1 MGPGLGRAG
10 WGDLRVGVGV
20 AVPGAPIAGVGVTG
34 TLCSSSACRPL
45 IDSAA
50 LSKSAPRAM
59 TVRIV
64 RFINGSI
71 AIISRQ
77 ATPNRADLP
86 SSNETLMKRFV
97 LLDTTPIPENGG
109 ALCLFEYGEDFVI
122 KIQGGDGGQLMNT
135 RMHGS
140 EDALAEIPCRK
151 VAGRPGSRVLIGGLG
166 MGFTLAS
173 ALKHLG
179 KSAEVVVA
187 ELVPGVVEWN
197 RGPLGEKSGRPL
209 LDPRTVI
216 RLEDVA
222 KVLQAEPQGFDAIM
236 LDVDNGPEGLTQK
249 ANSWLY
255 SAGGLAACAKALRP
269 KGVLAV
275 WSASADKQFSD
286 KLRKAGFKAE
296 EVQVFAHGNKG
307 TRHTIWIAEKL
318 KG

>member
-1 MGPGLGRAG
+1 
-10 WGDLRVGVGV
+10 
-20 AVPGAPIAGVGVTG
+20 
-34 TLCSSSACRPL
+34 
-45 IDSAA
+45 
-50 LSKSAPRAM
+50 
-59 TVRIV
+59 
-64 RFINGSI
+64 
-71 AIISRQ
+71 
-77 ATPNRADLP
+77 
-86 SSNETLMKRFV
+86 MKRFV
-97 LLDTTPIPENGG
+97 LLDTTPIPDNGG

-179 KSAEVVVA
+179 KTAEVVVA

-197 RGPLGEKSGRPL
+197 RGPLDEKSGRPL

-216 RLEDVA
+216 RMEDVA
-222 KVLQAEPQGFDAIM
+222 NVLQAEPQGFDAIM

-255 SAGGLAACAKALRP
+255 SAGGLAGVRKGPCAPKACWQCGRP
-269 KGVLAV
+269 APTSC
-275 WSASADKQFSD
+275 SATNCARPVSRP
-286 KLRKAGFKAE
+286 RKCRCLPTATRAPGIPSGLPKSSRAEPRFPCGSWPACDGFNSVRRIHRGDSIAGKPAPTFW
-296 EVQVFAHGNKG
+296 VPVSYGLCGN
-307 TRHTIWIAEKL
+307 
-318 KG
+318 

>member
-1 MGPGLGRAG
+1 
-10 WGDLRVGVGV
+10 
-20 AVPGAPIAGVGVTG
+20 
-34 TLCSSSACRPL
+34 
-45 IDSAA
+45 
-50 LSKSAPRAM
+50 
-59 TVRIV
+59 
-64 RFINGSI
+64 
-71 AIISRQ
+71 
-77 ATPNRADLP
+77 
-86 SSNETLMKRFV
+86 MKRFV
-97 LLDTTPIPENGG
+97 LLDTTPIPDNGG

-140 EDALAEIPCRK
+140 EDALAEIPCKK
-151 VAGRPGSRVLIGGLG
+151 VAPRTNPRVLIGGLG

-179 KSAEVVVA
+179 KNGEVVVA

-197 RGPLGEKSGRPL
+197 RGALGEKSGNPL
-209 LDPRTVI
+209 QDPRARVVVQ
-216 RLEDVA
+216 DVA
-222 KVLQAEPQGFDAIM
+222 QVLKAEPQGFDAIM

-249 ANSWLY
+249 SNSWLY
-255 SAGGLAACAKALRP
+255 SAGGLAACASALRP

-275 WSASADKQFSD
+275 WSASADAAFSD

-296 EVQVFAHGNKG
+296 EVKVYAHGNKG